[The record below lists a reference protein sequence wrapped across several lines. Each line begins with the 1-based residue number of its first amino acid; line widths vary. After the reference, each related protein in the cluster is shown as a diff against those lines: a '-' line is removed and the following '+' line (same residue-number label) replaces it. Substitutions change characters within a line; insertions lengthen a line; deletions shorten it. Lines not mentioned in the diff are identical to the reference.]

1 MKKKRLAIFIS
12 GRGSNAEQICAYFS
26 AHAAIEVA
34 LIVSSNEDSVG
45 FQRLIEIG
53 YPGVLLSKTE
63 SSHGAFLTDL
73 CAFHQIDFV
82 ILAGYLRLIPSD
94 FVLRYQNRIINVHPS
109 LLPKYGGKGMYG
121 RRVHEAVRHSGDS
134 RTGISIHFVD
144 VEFDTGRLIAQFFC
158 DISPEDSLERMEE
171 KVRNLEHFY
180 FPRVI
185 EFTALDPTLL
195 G

>member
-12 GRGSNAEQICAYFS
+12 GKGSNAEQICAYFNTHS
-26 AHAAIEVA
+26 AIEVA
-34 LIVSSNEDSVG
+34 LIVSSKGDSPG
-45 FQRLIEIG
+45 LQRLIAAG
-53 YPGVLLSKTE
+53 YEGFVMSKSE
-63 SSHGAFLTDL
+63 SNQASFLTNL
-73 CAFHQIDFV
+73 CVSHLIDFV

-94 FVLRYQNRIINVHPS
+94 FVRNYENRIINVHPS

-121 RRVHEAVRHSGDS
+121 RHVHEAVRQAGELQ
-134 RTGISIHFVD
+134 TGISIHFVD

-158 DISPEDSLERMEE
+158 GISPLDSLEQIEE

-185 EFTALDPTLL
+185 EFTVLNSLL
-195 G
+195 